1 MVLAEETINNIM
13 DKKLDIEGECLVVC
27 WMLFRFWIC
36 SLFMQKYVPK
46 KIIKIIPKLLK
57 PPDICQ
63 LILWFLQWNQI
74 QVNLLSFYVILKF
87 EYLTFGLVKH
97 NKHAG

>member
-1 MVLAEETINNIM
+1 
-13 DKKLDIEGECLVVC
+13 
-27 WMLFRFWIC
+27 
-36 SLFMQKYVPK
+36 MQKYVPK

-74 QVNLLSFYVILKF
+74 QVNLLLSFYVILKF

>member
-1 MVLAEETINNIM
+1 MSVWSCVECYLDSESVTFLCKNIYL
-13 DKKLDIEGECLVVC
+13 KT
-27 WMLFRFWIC
+27 F
-36 SLFMQKYVPK
+36 
-46 KIIKIIPKLLK
+46 KIILKLLK
-57 PPDICQ
+57 PPDTCQ

-74 QVNLLSFYVILKF
+74 RVNLLISFYVILKF

>member
-1 MVLAEETINNIM
+1 
-13 DKKLDIEGECLVVC
+13 
-27 WMLFRFWIC
+27 
-36 SLFMQKYVPK
+36 MQKYVPK

-74 QVNLLSFYVILKF
+74 RVNLLLSFYVILKF
-87 EYLTFGLVKH
+87 EYLKFVLVKH